1 MRQIFEYKD
10 LYLYSFVCDVSITFN
25 SRSEFKKGTVAQE
38 LGPGNPDRT
47 EINDI

>member
-1 MRQIFEYKD
+1 M
-10 LYLYSFVCDVSITFN
+10 SDVSITFN
-25 SRSEFKKGTVAQE
+25 PRSECKKGTVGQE